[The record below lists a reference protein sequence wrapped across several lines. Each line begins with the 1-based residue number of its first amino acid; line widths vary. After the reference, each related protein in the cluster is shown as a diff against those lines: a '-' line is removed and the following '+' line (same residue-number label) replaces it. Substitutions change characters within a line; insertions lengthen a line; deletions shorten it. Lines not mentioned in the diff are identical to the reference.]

1 MDADETARRLQAA
14 GLLAATEAGLR
25 TTPRWQ
31 AAVMRA
37 AAGLYRAGDVG
48 DDVRVPLAMALDEQL
63 PHTSDDDAAGML
75 AVLVAVEAAEAGV
88 ALPRS

>member
-1 MDADETARRLQAA
+1 
-14 GLLAATEAGLR
+14 
-25 TTPRWQ
+25 
-31 AAVMRA
+31 MRA

-48 DDVRVPLAMALDEQL
+48 DDVREPLAMALDEQL